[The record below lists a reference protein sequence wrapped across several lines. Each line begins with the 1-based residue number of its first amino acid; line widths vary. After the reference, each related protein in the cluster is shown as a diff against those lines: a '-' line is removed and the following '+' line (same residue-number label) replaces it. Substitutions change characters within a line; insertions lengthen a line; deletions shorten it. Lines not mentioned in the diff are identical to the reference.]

1 MVGDPYVEG
10 LRNVYRNAKM
20 LSKSLK
26 RLSTFIKKII
36 ERMVQE
42 ETLESLTENILE
54 YCEGSFIREYAGSR
68 SSRISIS
75 TVRSSV

>member
-1 MVGDPYVEG
+1 MEG

-42 ETLESLTENILE
+42 ETLEKPDRRTSWSTA
-54 YCEGSFIREYAGSR
+54 REASSGNTPGSR
-68 SSRISIS
+68 SSRISTS